1 MAPVALSN
9 YLNTIRQNL
18 RLGKTAE
25 REIIDELSSH
35 LEDKLREF
43 EENGLSEDEAT
54 RACLRVMGSAK
65 IVARQLYEAHSQGSW
80 KQTLLAVMPHLL
92 FALFFALSWWPG
104 AVWLLLVAL
113 TLVFGVA
120 IYGWWHDRPTW
131 LFSWLSYSMLPVA
144 LAGLAIFY
152 LPPGWKW
159 AAVIVYIPF
168 AAYIIYQITVNTIK
182 IKRDWLYGTLM
193 MLPVPIAAAWFF
205 AIGYEVKLGLEYLRY
220 FGPSI
225 GLSFLIIAVS
235 VGVFIR
241 LRQRSLKIALL
252 LVSGLFTLSLV
263 LYYAQGRLPLLAF
276 IILIVIVLGLFIT
289 PAILEHRI
297 KHKQP

>member
-120 IYGWWHDRPTW
+120 IYGWWQ
-131 LFSWLSYSMLPVA
+131 
-144 LAGLAIFY
+144 
-152 LPPGWKW
+152 KW
-159 AAVIVYIPF
+159 AIWYWTEA
-168 AAYIIYQITVNTIK
+168 
-182 IKRDWLYGTLM
+182 
-193 MLPVPIAAAWFF
+193 
-205 AIGYEVKLGLEYLRY
+205 
-220 FGPSI
+220 
-225 GLSFLIIAVS
+225 
-235 VGVFIR
+235 
-241 LRQRSLKIALL
+241 
-252 LVSGLFTLSLV
+252 
-263 LYYAQGRLPLLAF
+263 
-276 IILIVIVLGLFIT
+276 
-289 PAILEHRI
+289 
-297 KHKQP
+297 